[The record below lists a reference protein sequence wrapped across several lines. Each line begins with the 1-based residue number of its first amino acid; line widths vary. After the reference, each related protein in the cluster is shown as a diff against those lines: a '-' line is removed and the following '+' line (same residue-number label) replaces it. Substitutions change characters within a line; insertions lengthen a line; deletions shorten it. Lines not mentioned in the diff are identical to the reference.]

1 MRKAGA
7 VLCVCVLL
15 LFAPA
20 GAGTAAQAP
29 TVVVPGKSLGPVL
42 LGMSRD
48 DVIRILGQPSP
59 ALAEVATF
67 PDWDVTVMFR
77 DGVAVRVGT
86 TSSRFRTASGAG
98 VGMRIDDATR
108 LVGDQA
114 LDISAA
120 NGDMNVLYRMRGIGF
135 VFYRGVAVEVVV
147 VAPGSPLSLAF
158 ASAPPG
164 IVPPTTLTLVLGP
177 APAAPPAPPAQKPR
191 AAPAPSR
198 PELALEGV
206 TSMVDPAKGVF
217 RVSGEIAN
225 VGSATLDGVTVAAT
239 FVKSSGDQTPRQVV
253 LPQPLAAGVSAP
265 FSLETPLLRTIV
277 GGDFV
282 VRYTVEATAR
292 DGGLTFAAKNYA
304 VPPEAYA
311 ELAKGQV
318 KVEVQFGP
326 PSNTSRIPRV
336 QVLVSISGT
345 GSIPPSWIRDV
356 LAEIPFEGGSQQV
369 HLQLGQT
376 VTILVPPVLVQGI
389 LCAGSATVLTGARQN
404 IPCVAAGLTSPKLL
418 GEPTILSVALAM
430 P

>member
-1 MRKAGA
+1 MRKAGLA
-7 VLCVCVLL
+7 FCVCVLL
-15 LFAPA
+15 LLAPA
-20 GAGTAAQAP
+20 GAGTAAPAP

-59 ALAEVATF
+59 GLAEVATF

-77 DGVAVRVGT
+77 DGVVVRVGT

-158 ASAPPG
+158 APAPPG

-177 APAAPPAPPAQKPR
+177 APAAPPAPPAQKSR
-191 AAPAPSR
+191 GAPAPSR
-198 PELALEGV
+198 PEIALEGV

-282 VRYTVEATAR
+282 VRYTLVATAR
-292 DGGLTFAAKNYA
+292 DGGLTVTQGSYT
-304 VPPEAYA
+304 VPLETYTA
-311 ELAKGQV
+311 LALGQV
-318 KVEVQFGP
+318 KVDLQFGP
-326 PSNTSRIPRV
+326 PSNTSRVPRV
-336 QVLVSISGT
+336 QVLVAIGDT
-345 GSIPPSWIRDV
+345 GAIPRSWIRDV
-356 LAEIPFEGGSQQV
+356 LIEIPVAGGPQQV
-369 HLQLGQT
+369 HLQPGET
-376 VTILVPPVLVQGI
+376 VTILIPPAPAAASFCGGIALLCVPGPL
-389 LCAGSATVLTGARQN
+389 
-404 IPCVAAGLTSPKLL
+404 GLPALL
-418 GEPTILSVALAM
+418 GAPAVRDVSLAM